1 MRDRVGALDTCL
13 GKVKG
18 VGEDSNRLLYGL
30 GRAQGES
37 PCLSGI
43 PSSSW
48 MHTSV
53 VDVDGNSQNEELSME
68 MKNALSET
76 SLLLLNGNKVLPCLK
91 ESLRRNSASIAAQ
104 SKTLDLFCAP
114 AEECLAG
121 VPCGMR
127 DWLGGGP
134 RAINSHRGWCHKGEP
149 WGSGLLCCQKRLE
162 MGISEEEPPSALPE
176 GSGLELE
183 LSCLHFVLST
193 LLYACPEVFLND
205 ETKCVFL
212 GHLEPVFSEQ
222 TVENKKMLSSIKSTS
237 NHLQVTL
244 GLLALP
250 AFEVANP
257 LCHS

>member
-1 MRDRVGALDTCL
+1 M
-13 GKVKG
+13 G
-18 VGEDSNRLLYGL
+18 V
-30 GRAQGES
+30 Q
-37 PCLSGI
+37 
-43 PSSSW
+43 
-48 MHTSV
+48 
-53 VDVDGNSQNEELSME
+53 
-68 MKNALSET
+68 
-76 SLLLLNGNKVLPCLK
+76 
-91 ESLRRNSASIAAQ
+91 
-104 SKTLDLFCAP
+104 TLDLFCAP

-121 VPCGMR
+121 VSCGMR

-176 GSGLELE
+176 GPGL
-183 LSCLHFVLST
+183 
-193 LLYACPEVFLND
+193 Y
-205 ETKCVFL
+205 
-212 GHLEPVFSEQ
+212 LEPVFSEQ

-237 NHLQVTL
+237 NHLQITL